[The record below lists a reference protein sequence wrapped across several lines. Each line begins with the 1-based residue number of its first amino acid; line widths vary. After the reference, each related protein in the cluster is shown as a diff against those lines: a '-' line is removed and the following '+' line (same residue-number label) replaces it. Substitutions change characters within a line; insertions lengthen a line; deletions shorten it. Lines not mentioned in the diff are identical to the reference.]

1 MPRHHPPQ
9 DLLAAYV
16 SGGADAAEELF
27 AATHLALCP
36 ACRVVCDGLE
46 AVGGRLLEGVPEAP
60 LAAGALASVM
70 SRLDEAPPPAPAV
83 VPAAGGDDLPMPLRG
98 LTGSIDT
105 IPFRRVAPGILRFD
119 LPGSTPK
126 RPVAVLSLR
135 AGLSVP
141 AHRHGAVER
150 GLVLRGGFTDET
162 GHFVRGDVSW
172 RDTGEAEPHRQR
184 MDDGERCVV
193 LMVDDA
199 PKIPVDW
206 FGRVVNTLF
215 GL

>member
-36 ACRVVCDGLE
+36 ACRGICDGLE
-46 AVGGRLLEGVPEAP
+46 AVGGSLLEGIAETP
-60 LAAGALASVM
+60 LGAGALASVM
-70 SRLDEAPPPAPAV
+70 SRLEEVPPPTPEP
-83 VPAAGGDDLPMPLRG
+83 PAAGPNDLPLPLRA
-98 LTGSIDT
+98 LTGPIDA

-119 LPGSTPK
+119 LPGSTPR
-126 RPVAVLSLR
+126 RPVAVVSLR

-172 RDTGEAEPHRQR
+172 RDVDEAQPHRQR

-206 FGRVVNTLF
+206 LGRVENTLF